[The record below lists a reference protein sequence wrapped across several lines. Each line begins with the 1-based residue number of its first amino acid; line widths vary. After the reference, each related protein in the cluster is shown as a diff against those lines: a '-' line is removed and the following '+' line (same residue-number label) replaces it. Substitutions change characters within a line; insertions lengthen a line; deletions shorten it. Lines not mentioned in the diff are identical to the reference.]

1 MDFGHLGLVKAFMA
15 NFGIMITFAYV
26 VSLLH
31 KHAFYRVTR
40 ELKYKFFILS
50 CIGAGWIS
58 MLFGATVEPNVIL
71 DLRFIPIIIAPMFI
85 SSSWPI
91 IGIALGIGVGRL
103 LFGVTMAAWIG
114 FIIIMALGFVA
125 IAVNSWLRRT
135 TWGFTKKMGISI
147 AAINLAFILMNV
159 FIGVID
165 DHVFLMKIAPIVFPL
180 SLLISGFFVFIIKD
194 FQSEFI
200 RRASLVE
207 EASRDHLTKLYNVRT
222 FDRYYQELMERASKD
237 QYLVSLAF
245 IDIDH
250 FKQINDTYGHAAGDM
265 VIRKV
270 AETIANDIRWE
281 DFVARYG
288 GEEFVVLLPGKDAQ
302 DALDIM
308 ERVRES
314 VAEQTVKFQKHQ
326 ISVTISIGIAT
337 FPYTSSEDLM
347 DAADKA
353 LYQAKANGRN
363 QCFIAEPL
371 QVAFEL

>member
-135 TWGFTKKMGISI
+135 TWGFAKKLGISI